1 MKLARSLAPLLAALA
16 FAAATPP
23 ALAQEEPVT
32 AGSEGVPAPK
42 RTKHVQP
49 VYPQEALA
57 QGIRGIVILEIVLD
71 KQGKVESTS
80 VVRSVPGLDEA
91 AVAAA
96 RQWEYTPTKVEGKP
110 VRVRITVPV
119 VFSLAL
125 PTVNRQM
132 GIPELRQGIS
142 PVWPAGASG
151 GGVARAEVTL
161 EADGRVG
168 SARILEGNAP
178 WSDALLQALK
188 TWRFAPPPEDE
199 VLTFRVEAEFVS
211 EGGGKDRR
219 VSLEATGLQR
229 SGLLEGPPASGAP
242 AKPPT
247 AVAQGAPPAAPAPQ
261 QPTPTQEKPAPPA
274 QQPTPTQEKP
284 APAPQQPTPPQ
295 ERPAPQQPAP
305 AQPTPGQPTPPQPTP
320 AQPPPTQPAPG
331 DAPPPPPSPVQPKP
345 AQPAPASPTP
355 GRQAPPPQAAPA
367 APPAGTSAA
376 APPPVEVIT
385 APPPALPLEN
395 GISAIRD
402 VTLEPGVPDL
412 TKGRRPVAPP
422 FARMAGTTGTVEV
435 AFSVGTAGTTTVQS
449 STGPDLLK
457 TAAEQAVASWV
468 FRRTRADRAYLVAV
482 FNYGEDKSTATVR
495 PQEAGPAGAAPTAV
509 PGPTAVPPSGTAAPG
524 STSPAGTAT
533 PPAGTRPAPAGTGS
547 SPTPDSAA
555 PRNPAPPQPPPRP
568 PTTGRP

>member
-1 MKLARSLAPLLAALA
+1 MKLARPIAPLLAALA
-16 FAAATPP
+16 LAAAAPP
-23 ALAQEEPVT
+23 ARAQEEPVT
-32 AGSEGVPAPK
+32 AGTEGVPAPK

-96 RQWEYTPTKVEGKP
+96 RQWEYTPTKVDGKP
-110 VRVRITVPV
+110 ARVRLTVPV

-125 PTVNRQM
+125 PTVNRQT

-142 PVWPAGASG
+142 PVWPAGATG
-151 GGVARAEVTL
+151 GGIARAEVTL

-178 WSDALLQALK
+178 WSDALLGALK

-219 VSLEATGLQR
+219 VGLEATGLQR
-229 SGLLEGPPASGAP
+229 SGLLEGPPASGA
-242 AKPPT
+242 AKPAPP
-247 AVAQGAPPAAPAPQ
+247 AVAQAAPPAGPAPAQPRTTTPTRDKPEPAPQQPPPTQEKPAAAPQ
-261 QPTPTQEKPAPPA
+261 QPTPAQPTPAQAPPA
-274 QQPTPTQEKP
+274 QPTLAQP
-284 APAPQQPTPPQ
+284 APS
-295 ERPAPQQPAP
+295 QPAP
-305 AQPTPGQPTPPQPTP
+305 AQP
-320 AQPPPTQPAPG
+320 AP
-331 DAPPPPPSPVQPKP
+331 K
-345 AQPAPASPTP
+345 QPAPAQPRPGQPAPAQPIPGQPAPSTP
-355 GRQAPPPQAAPA
+355 DQGRPGAPPQAAPA
-367 APPAGTSAA
+367 APLAAGANAT
-376 APPPVEVIT
+376 APPPVEVLT
-385 APPPALPLEN
+385 VPPPAPSPEN
-395 GISAIRD
+395 GTSAIRD

-435 AFSVGTAGTTTVQS
+435 EFSVGTAGTTTVQG

-457 TAAEQAVASWV
+457 PAAEQAVASWV
-468 FRRTRADRAYLVAV
+468 FRRT
-482 FNYGEDKSTATVR
+482 
-495 PQEAGPAGAAPTAV
+495 
-509 PGPTAVPPSGTAAPG
+509 
-524 STSPAGTAT
+524 
-533 PPAGTRPAPAGTGS
+533 
-547 SPTPDSAA
+547 
-555 PRNPAPPQPPPRP
+555 
-568 PTTGRP
+568 